1 MRGADV
7 GSDRHLVIA
16 KLRLK
21 LTRYRVAGAG
31 RRLTYDKVRLKSP
44 TIRKAQFVLELKN
57 RFQCLQTDDEGVA
70 GDMSHDT
77 ETDSEDLVEIVW
89 NKFKVAHSNT
99 ATKLVRFKKRKFKE
113 WINETTWRVIN
124 ERRKVKLEL
133 NSVRSERMKALKRS
147 AYRKKD
153 RVVKRSVRADKRR

>member
-1 MRGADV
+1 MIRRG
-7 GSDRHLVIA
+7 
-16 KLRLK
+16 LK
-21 LTRYRVAGAG
+21 V
-31 RRLTYDKVRLKSP
+31 
-44 TIRKAQFVLELKN
+44 
-57 RFQCLQTDDEGVA
+57 QCLQTDDEGVA